1 MNLCIGGAAGDGIET
16 MAGIL
21 EKTLQR
27 SGFHLYSMRDFM
39 SRIRGGHNF
48 AQIRFSPDP
57 VAAHIDS
64 LDILIAYD
72 VRTYT
77 EHQLRLKPDGL
88 LLCDPELGV
97 SDSRMLPIPLK
108 NLAKESG
115 NVRTIGVVCIGA
127 LMKLLGLPLA
137 TAESVLHEMLSPK
150 ILDINL
156 IAVRK
161 GFDSTV
167 QARTLPSPKAEARLL
182 VTGAE
187 AMALGAL
194 AGGLQ
199 FYSAYPMSP
208 STTLLNFFAT
218 NAKKFSLVVE
228 QAEDEIAA
236 INMALGASY
245 AGAQAM
251 VGTSGGGFSL
261 MVEGLGFAGI
271 AELPIVIADIQR
283 PGPATGLPTRTE
295 QSDLLFT
302 CFASQGEFPR
312 MVLTVRDHADAF
324 YQTAR
329 AMQLAKKYQIPV
341 LLLSDQYLADSAA
354 TITPLDIQKAA
365 QSVSPLPPQTDA
377 PGAYQR
383 YALTESGVSPMRIPG
398 KSDALVRVD
407 SDEHNEGGT
416 ITEDAEVRIQMVDKR
431 ARKLD
436 GLITELVEPTY
447 IGTAEPRVLLVGF
460 GSTSS
465 AIAEVVSL
473 LNSRGCSVGA
483 LVFGDLYP
491 LPQKQLVRYWTHA
504 KAVYSVEQNA
514 TAQLA
519 KLIRMEANLS
529 CTDNLLKYD
538 GRQMSVDDILAGL
551 EAFGI
556 GKEVPV

>member
-21 EKTLQR
+21 EKILQR
-27 SGFHLYSMRDFM
+27 SGFYLFSMRDFM

-57 VAAHIDS
+57 VGAHADS

-72 VRTYT
+72 MRTYT
-77 EHQLRLKPDGL
+77 EHQRRLKPDGL
-88 LLCDPELGV
+88 LLCDPELGI

-108 NLAKESG
+108 SLAKESG
-115 NVRTIGVVCIGA
+115 NARTIGVICIGA
-127 LMKLLGLPLA
+127 LMKLLGLPLT
-137 TAESVLHEMLSPK
+137 TAESVLREMLSPK
-150 ILDINL
+150 LLDVNL
-156 IAVRK
+156 VAVRK

-167 QARTLPSPKAEARLL
+167 QKQQLPSPKADGRLL

-187 AMALGAL
+187 TMALGAL

-208 STTLLNFFAT
+208 STTLLTFFAT
-218 NAKKFSLVVE
+218 HAEKCSLVVE

-271 AELPIVIADIQR
+271 AELPVVIADIQR

-312 MVLTVRDHADAF
+312 MVIAVRDAADAF

-329 AMQLAKKYQIPV
+329 ALQLAKKYQIPV
-341 LLLSDQYLADSAA
+341 LVLSDQYLADSAV
-354 TITPLDIQKAA
+354 TIAPLDILKAA
-365 QSVSPLPPQTDA
+365 QSVSPLPPQADA
-377 PGAYQR
+377 TGVYQR

-398 KSDALVRVD
+398 KSDALVRID
-407 SDEHNEGGT
+407 SDEHGEGGT
-416 ITEDAEVRIQMVDKR
+416 ITEDAQVRIQMVDKR
-431 ARKLD
+431 ARKLE
-436 GLITELVEPTY
+436 GLTNELLEPAYT
-447 IGTAEPRVLLVGF
+447 GAAEPQMLLVGF
-460 GSTSS
+460 GSTSA
-465 AIAEVVSL
+465 AIAEAVTL
-473 LNSRGCSVGA
+473 LNNRGCSIGA
-483 LVFGDLYP
+483 LAFGDLYP
-491 LPQKQLVRYWTHA
+491 LPQKQLTRYWKHA

-519 KLIRMEANLS
+519 KLIRMEANLN
-529 CTDNLLKYD
+529 CTDSLLKYN
-538 GRQMSVDDILAGL
+538 GRQMSVDDILTGL